1 MAFKVLALITLLS
14 LLTACREEQ
23 RSLPIVD
30 AAGSGLQATSQ
41 NPSNSDTP
49 SPMRA
54 PRFDMRRIAN
64 EIYEH
69 APPQYCYSFVLRRP
83 RSQRASAVQARLEQA
98 DRMTAAFE
106 PDLLTVDLIGDHA
119 NVLSLEVPVVW
130 PAQSYVGRVSSVV
143 EDYFASV
150 DIEDDMCIAGFAEV
164 RLSARDVIDQRIHPI
179 WKARVTSEGLL
190 KSTGNGGKVA
200 AEGAFL
206 LH

>member
-1 MAFKVLALITLLS
+1 MAFNVLAFITLFS

-30 AAGSGLQATSQ
+30 AACSGLQATSQ

-49 SPMRA
+49 SRMGV
-54 PRFDMRRIAN
+54 PRFDMRRVAK

-83 RSQRASAVQARLEQA
+83 RGQRCSAVQARLEQA

-130 PAQSYVGRVSSVV
+130 PAQSYLGRVSSVL

-164 RLSARDVIDQRIHPI
+164 RLSARDMIDQRIHPI
-179 WKARVTSEGLL
+179 WTARVASEGLL
-190 KSTGNGGKVA
+190 KSTADGGQVA
-200 AEGAFL
+200 AEGAFW
-206 LH
+206 H

>member
-30 AAGSGLQATSQ
+30 AAGSGLQATSR

-49 SPMRA
+49 RPMRQA
-54 PRFDMRRIAN
+54 RFDMRRIAN

-69 APPQYCYSFVLRRP
+69 APPQYCYSFILRRP

-106 PDLLTVDLIGDHA
+106 PYLLTVDLIGDHA
-119 NVLSLEVPVVW
+119 NVLSLEIPVVW

-164 RLSARDVIDQRIHPI
+164 RLSARDVIDQQIHPI
-179 WKARVTSEGLL
+179 WTARVTSEGLL
-190 KSTGNGGKVA
+190 KSTADGRQVA
-200 AEGAFL
+200 ADGTLL

>member
-14 LLTACREEQ
+14 LLRACREEQ
-23 RSLPIVD
+23 HSLPIID

-41 NPSNSDTP
+41 KSSNSDTP
-49 SPMRA
+49 SPMRE
-54 PRFDMRRIAN
+54 PRFDMRRITN

-69 APPQYCYSFVLRRP
+69 APPQYCYSFILRRP

-119 NVLSLEVPVVW
+119 NVLSLEFPVVW
-130 PAQSYVGRVSSVV
+130 PAQSYVGRVSSAV

-150 DIEDDMCIAGFAEV
+150 DIEDYMCIAGFAEV

-179 WKARVTSEGLL
+179 WTARVTSEGLL
-190 KSTGNGGKVA
+190 KSTADGGQVA

>member
-14 LLTACREEQ
+14 FLSACREEQ

-41 NPSNSDTP
+41 NPSNSYTP
-49 SPMRA
+49 NPVREA
-54 PRFDMRRIAN
+54 RFDMRRITN

-69 APPQYCYSFVLRRP
+69 APPQYCYSFILRRP

-98 DRMTAAFE
+98 DRMTAAFD
-106 PDLLTVDLIGDHA
+106 PDLLSVDLIGDHA
-119 NVLSLEVPVVW
+119 NVLSLEIPVVW
-130 PAQSYVGRVSSVV
+130 PAQAYVDRVNSVV

-150 DIEDDMCIAGFAEV
+150 DVEDYMCIAGFAEV

-179 WKARVTSEGLL
+179 WRARVTSEGLL
-190 KSTGNGGKVA
+190 KSRAGRGHVPADGT
-200 AEGAFL
+200 FL

>member
-14 LLTACREEQ
+14 LLRACREE
-23 RSLPIVD
+23 RHSLPIID
-30 AAGSGLQATSQ
+30 AAGSGLQATNQ

-49 SPMRA
+49 SPMREL
-54 PRFDMRRIAN
+54 RFDVRRIAN
-64 EIYEH
+64 EIYEQ
-69 APPQYCYSFVLRRP
+69 APPQYCYSFILRRP

-119 NVLSLEVPVVW
+119 NVLSLEFPVVW
-130 PAQSYVGRVSSVV
+130 PDQSYVGRVSSVV
-143 EDYFASV
+143 ENYFASV

-179 WKARVTSEGLL
+179 WTARVASEGLL
-190 KSTGNGGKVA
+190 KSTADGGQVA
-200 AEGAFL
+200 AEGAFW
-206 LH
+206 H

>member
-1 MAFKVLALITLLS
+1 
-14 LLTACREEQ
+14 
-23 RSLPIVD
+23 
-30 AAGSGLQATSQ
+30 
-41 NPSNSDTP
+41 
-49 SPMRA
+49 
-54 PRFDMRRIAN
+54 
-64 EIYEH
+64 
-69 APPQYCYSFVLRRP
+69 
-83 RSQRASAVQARLEQA
+83 
-98 DRMTAAFE
+98 
-106 PDLLTVDLIGDHA
+106 
-119 NVLSLEVPVVW
+119 
-130 PAQSYVGRVSSVV
+130 V